1 MIQNQRKKYVYIS
14 NKSTGE
20 QYIGIIR
27 FLNNSNMFKEIDYE
41 MEIFSR

>member
-14 NKSTGE
+14 NPQENS
-20 QYIGIIR
+20 ILASLDR

>member
-14 NKSTGE
+14 NPQENS
-20 QYIGIIR
+20 ILALLDR
-27 FLNNSNMFKEIDYE
+27 LLNNSNMFKEIDYE

>member
-1 MIQNQRKKYVYIS
+1 MYILVI
-14 NKSTGE
+14 NPQE
-20 QYIGIIR
+20 NRILALLDR